1 MTASLSDINA
11 QNVEYNPLLVK
22 WDTPYQT
29 PPFDKIKPVHYLPA
43 FISAISEA
51 KMEVDAIALSKED
64 PNFENTILALE
75 RSGMTLSRI
84 SGIFFNILEADANK
98 ELQDI
103 AKEVIPLLT
112 NYQNYITLNEL
123 LFQRIKQVYDNR
135 HLLQLNT
142 EDAMLL
148 HNTYLNFSRSGAN
161 LSPDDK
167 KKYEQLTLELSK
179 LSLEFKDNVL
189 AATNQ
194 YYLHITNKAD
204 LKGIPATDIEIAAV
218 KAKEKGLKGWVFD
231 LSAQLYGFYEIR
243 RQSRTA

>member
-75 RSGMTLSRI
+75 RSGKQALFREYFST
-84 SGIFFNILEADANK
+84 FVFDANK

-103 AKEVIPLLT
+103 AKE
-112 NYQNYITLNEL
+112 
-123 LFQRIKQVYDNR
+123 LF
-135 HLLQLNT
+135 
-142 EDAMLL
+142 
-148 HNTYLNFSRSGAN
+148 
-161 LSPDDK
+161 
-167 KKYEQLTLELSK
+167 
-179 LSLEFKDNVL
+179 
-189 AATNQ
+189 
-194 YYLHITNKAD
+194 
-204 LKGIPATDIEIAAV
+204 
-218 KAKEKGLKGWVFD
+218 
-231 LSAQLYGFYEIR
+231 LY
-243 RQSRTA
+243 